1 MNYESEVS
9 KLKKHYIGSKLLFWF
24 NHYTDVRGSELNEV
38 VSKWIKE
45 ENHSYK
51 NGDYIQSYVYKFMNN
66 LDGLFTDARYTELKH
81 QFRQSFINEFEKPI
95 CVLTCGEVFN
105 YQANGYKKDEEEKR
119 VAKLTEDKR
128 FLKLGEL
135 ARRLYFDAEGGSEE
149 ETIYNDFLNK
159 VGELHDALAKID
171 NERTSVLV
179 GRVLA
184 LKSTVK
190 SKSDT
195 SKWKV
200 LTHFSDGQDL
210 IGDFDGSS
218 EEHLPTVYSL
228 SSNKE
233 IGKIYDL
240 YEGLFISVFI
250 YLDTNNGTY
259 HLSRKA
265 QI

>member
-1 MNYESEVS
+1 MNYESEVN
-9 KLKKHYIGSKLLFWF
+9 KLKH
-24 NHYTDVRGSELNEV
+24 
-38 VSKWIKE
+38 
-45 ENHSYK
+45 
-51 NGDYIQSYVYKFMNN
+51 
-66 LDGLFTDARYTELKH
+66 
-81 QFRQSFINEFEKPI
+81 
-95 CVLTCGEVFN
+95 
-105 YQANGYKKDEEEKR
+105 YKKDEEEKL

-171 NERTSVLV
+171 NERTCVLV

-184 LKSTVK
+184 LKSTV
-190 SKSDT
+190 KSDT

-218 EEHLPTVYSL
+218 DEHLPTVYSL

-240 YEGLFISVFI
+240 YEGMFISVFI

>member
-1 MNYESEVS
+1 MNYESEVN
-9 KLKKHYIGSKLLFWF
+9 KLKH
-24 NHYTDVRGSELNEV
+24 
-38 VSKWIKE
+38 
-45 ENHSYK
+45 
-51 NGDYIQSYVYKFMNN
+51 
-66 LDGLFTDARYTELKH
+66 
-81 QFRQSFINEFEKPI
+81 
-95 CVLTCGEVFN
+95 
-105 YQANGYKKDEEEKR
+105 YKKDEEEKL

-171 NERTSVLV
+171 NERSRVLV

-184 LKSTVK
+184 LKSTV
-190 SKSDT
+190 KSDT

-218 EEHLPTVYSL
+218 DEHLPTVYSV
-228 SSNKE
+228 SSNTA

-240 YEGLFISVFI
+240 YEGVFISVFI

-265 QI
+265 KI

>member
-1 MNYESEVS
+1 MNYESEVN
-9 KLKKHYIGSKLLFWF
+9 KLKHYEK
-24 NHYTDVRGSELNEV
+24 D
-38 VSKWIKE
+38 KE
-45 ENHSYK
+45 E
-51 NGDYIQSYVYKFMNN
+51 
-66 LDGLFTDARYTELKH
+66 
-81 QFRQSFINEFEKPI
+81 KP
-95 CVLTCGEVFN
+95 
-105 YQANGYKKDEEEKR
+105 

-171 NERTSVLV
+171 NERSSVLV

-184 LKSTVK
+184 LNSTVK

-195 SKWKV
+195 SQWKV

-218 EEHLPTVYSL
+218 DEHLPTVYSL

-233 IGKIYDL
+233 IGKIYDS
-240 YEGLFISVFI
+240 YEGVFISVFI